1 MRSKLSEFR
10 AAKTW
15 GARDVGI
22 SGLGTNPTNPW
33 CQRPRRPPLQYKTT
47 APPCKSTNLLPGRK
61 EFPMTRARLAGEIA
75 RLLSGAAGLFA
86 GLSLLWTAPLTAVL
100 VILGAMGF

>member
-1 MRSKLSEFR
+1 MRVKLSEFR

-33 CQRPRRPPLQYKTT
+33 CQRPRRPPLQTC
-47 APPCKSTNLLPGRK
+47 APVQ
-61 EFPMTRARLAGEIA
+61 EQDQ
-75 RLLSGAAGLFA
+75 GADAKRGKV
-86 GLSLLWTAPLTAVL
+86 SEEN
-100 VILGAMGF
+100 

>member
-1 MRSKLSEFR
+1 MRVKLSEFR

-33 CQRPRRPPLQYKTT
+33 CQRPCRSPLQ
-47 APPCKSTNLLPGRK
+47 L
-61 EFPMTRARLAGEIA
+61 
-75 RLLSGAAGLFA
+75 
-86 GLSLLWTAPLTAVL
+86 
-100 VILGAMGF
+100 